1 MTPQEGLEAL
11 GLGTAARQLHN
22 RAYYLD
28 LLGDS
33 HKGLGCHEAAIAA
46 YRQAAQE
53 FEAQGARC
61 SYALCLLKTADSYL
75 SMHEPWHAIGYLMA
89 CLPLLRDLGL
99 VRYEG
104 LAQHQLACCQAELAQ
119 AHLLREGRV
128 AWRCSRR
135 RRARGRFGI
144 CPVQTDSRAG

>member
-46 YRQAAQE
+46 YRQAAQD